1 VRQVN
6 REGVV
11 GASGWAYF
19 VAYQPNFQAALDEL
33 RRHVLETGD
42 YWWAAAG
49 EYGKSA
55 ADFPNRPTTEAELW
69 EDEVVLE
76 SGTHSILDMSRI
88 VADGEKSRFRDRTA
102 GHAAPSSTTPRATLR
117 RSTSGVSPATGRAPS
132 LDRTSD
138 LGSGQ

>member
-1 VRQVN
+1 MGRTGWTHSAIPSSVRQVN

-88 VADGEKSRFRDRTA
+88 VADGENPDFGTVQ
-102 GHAAPSSTTPRATLR
+102 PVTLR
-117 RSTSGVSPATGRAPS
+117 RPPRRRGRP
-132 LDRTSD
+132 
-138 LGSGQ
+138 